1 MKLSELTTLR
11 VGGEVQRVLA
21 PHTRDE
27 LVATVLD
34 VWADS
39 DDWLILGGGSNVLAG
54 DDDFEGTVVLVRT
67 RGIDVVPV
75 ASPHH
80 VFVGGAGR
88 HVAEPAANA
97 ADPAATPLVSNA
109 AGPATG
115 ATGPTTV
122 RLRVE
127 AGESWDALVA
137 YTVENGLSGIEGLS
151 GIPGSCGAAPIQNIG
166 AYGQEVGDVLASI
179 EFLDFESGE
188 LVHIPAA
195 ELGLGYRTSVLKQ
208 GRQGLVVSIDLDL
221 MVDVAGSA
229 SATRSTAT
237 SSSATRSTATSDSAT
252 SGSATSGSATSGS
265 VIFGGAALSAPIAY
279 PQLASALGVEL
290 GDRVPLDEVRR
301 TVLALRAS
309 KGMVLDAADSDSV
322 SAGSF
327 FTNPIVSESFAA
339 GLPSDAP
346 RWPIAQEA
354 EPADV
359 VRVIEREG
367 QIDDP
372 DFTGDLAAAR
382 TAATQAA
389 AARTPASSRRD
400 VRLVKL
406 SAAWLIEHAGIHR
419 GFSLPGSGAAVSSK
433 HTLAL
438 TNRGGATA
446 ADITELARYIQMRV
460 LSEYG
465 VRIHAE
471 PVLVGAQL

>member
-80 VFVGGAGR
+80 VPVGGAGR
-88 HVAEPAANA
+88 HVAEPTANA

-109 AGPATG
+109 AVPATG

-221 MVDVAGSA
+221 MVDVAGPA
-229 SATRSTAT
+229 SATRSI
-237 SSSATRSTATSDSAT
+237 ATSDSAT
-252 SGSATSGSATSGS
+252 S
-265 VIFGGAALSAPIAY
+265 GGAALSAPIAY

-309 KGMVLDAADSDSV
+309 KGMVLDAADPDSV

-339 GLPSDAP
+339 GLPADAP

-419 GFSLPGSGAAVSSK
+419 GFALPGSHAAVSSK

-465 VRIHAE
+465 VRMHAE

>member
-75 ASPHH
+75 AS
-80 VFVGGAGR
+80 GGAGR
-88 HVAEPAANA
+88 HVAEPTANA

-109 AGPATG
+109 AVPATG

-237 SSSATRSTATSDSAT
+237 SDSAT
-252 SGSATSGSATSGS
+252 S
-265 VIFGGAALSAPIAY
+265 GGAALSAPIAY

-309 KGMVLDAADSDSV
+309 KGMVLDAADPDSV

-419 GFSLPGSGAAVSSK
+419 GFALPGSHAAVSSK